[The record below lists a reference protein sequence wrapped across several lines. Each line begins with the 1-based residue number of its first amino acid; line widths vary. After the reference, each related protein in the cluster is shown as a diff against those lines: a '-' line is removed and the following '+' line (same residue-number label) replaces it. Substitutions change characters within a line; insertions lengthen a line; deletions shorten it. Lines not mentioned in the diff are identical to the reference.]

1 MKTEKKRY
9 VTPNTPMKTAAVFT
23 PTLKRIQELRN
34 AGQSLSKI
42 ADTLQ
47 AEGVKPMG
55 RARVWHKVMVK
66 RCVDQLD
73 QLPPAATQAVEPDT
87 PLPQPSLKIEIHGP
101 YTAADLSL
109 WTFLLNQI
117 EDELIAGKEY
127 TLPLPTAFHALEVGK
142 GSPTRRHLWEAL
154 QRLAS
159 TRIFWDGRLGQRR
172 NSIATPLLS
181 GRVIDDENILV
192 FDYTASLVK
201 LLRNRHQRARLH
213 LLLESKKR

>member
-1 MKTEKKRY
+1 MSDGIWASS
-9 VTPNTPMKTAAVFT
+9 TA
-23 PTLKRIQELRN
+23 RRR
-34 AGQSLSKI
+34 LSN
-42 ADTLQ
+42 
-47 AEGVKPMG
+47 
-55 RARVWHKVMVK
+55 
-66 RCVDQLD
+66 
-73 QLPPAATQAVEPDT
+73 PPAEA
-87 PLPQPSLKIEIHGP
+87 PQPSLTIEIHGP

-117 EDELIAGKEY
+117 GDELRAGKEY
-127 TLPLPTAFHALEVGK
+127 TLPLPTVFHALEVGK

-192 FDYTASLVK
+192 FEYTASLVK

>member
-1 MKTEKKRY
+1 MDPDAKLQALLT
-9 VTPNTPMKTAAVFT
+9 
-23 PTLKRIQELRN
+23 RIQELRETR
-34 AGQSLSKI
+34 LSTRKM
-42 ADTLQ
+42 ADTLEREGFEPVGKGKKWSHTVVRWYLAQLDGQAQ
-47 AEGVKPMG
+47 AE
-55 RARVWHKVMVK
+55 H
-66 RCVDQLD
+66 
-73 QLPPAATQAVEPDT
+73 PPAAA
-87 PLPQPSLKIEIHGP
+87 PQPSLKIEIHGP

-117 EDELIAGKEY
+117 GDELSAGKEY
-127 TLPLPTAFHALEVGK
+127 TLPLPAAFHALEVGK
-142 GSPTRRHLWEAL
+142 GSPTRLHLWEAL

-181 GRVIDDENILV
+181 GRVIDDENVLV